1 MKARASLRCLC
12 AALAVAALA
21 GCAKQDGSAILGRW
35 HAERFDVMGLK
46 LPVGPDLTIS
56 RDKLSMQDGD
66 LPISA
71 IEQKGDEIVLDTVGG
86 IGVTFHVVDADRVY
100 IQVPLLDKIYYRRV
114 ALAGPAVL
122 AGAEP
127 RRAALAQPAPVAA
140 PVTAPVATAPPAA
153 AVQSPVP
160 AHVPAQMPAYTPAY
174 DAAVQAAR
182 QGQRDAAL
190 RYLHQAARQG
200 FDRLDLLE
208 HEAGFEDLKS
218 DPRYQVIVL
227 NLPKR

>member
-1 MKARASLRCLC
+1 MSCLC
-12 AALAVAALA
+12 AVLAALA

-35 HAERFDVMGLK
+35 HTERFDVMGLK

-71 IEQKGDEIVLDTVGG
+71 IEQNGDEIVLDTVGG

-100 IQVPLLDKIYYRRV
+100 IQVPLLDRIYYRRV
-114 ALAGPAVL
+114 APAGQALL
-122 AGAEP
+122 AGAGP
-127 RRAALAQPAPVAA
+127 RQAAPAQPAPAPAA
-140 PVTAPVATAPPAA
+140 AQMTAPVATATPPAA
-153 AVQSPVP
+153 AQSSG
-160 AHVPAQMPAYTPAY
+160 PAYAPAY

-182 QGQRDAAL
+182 QGQRDVAL

-200 FDRLDLLE
+200 LDRPDLIE
-208 HEAGFEDLKS
+208 QEAGFAALKS

-227 NLPKR
+227 NLAKR